1 MTPFLAVLAAMAL
14 AVLILAG
21 WRQFIDLHEDDTIHL
36 GERET
41 GMVTEQASLARKVG
55 TINRWSRVLTIV
67 TAAYGLG
74 LAAYFLYQQW
84 IDSGKLP
91 GS

>member
-67 TAAYGLG
+67 TAVYGVA